1 VTEARSTL
9 ARYRLSRAQECLEDA
24 KLLFA
29 NGKYHSTANRAYY
42 ASFYAVRAL
51 LALKGL
57 DASKHSGVIS
67 LFNREYV
74 KSGRLDGLRA
84 QTATTL

>member
-9 ARYRLSRAQECLEDA
+9 ARYRMSRAQECLEDA

-51 LALKGL
+51 LHSKGSMHRNIQAL
-57 DASKHSGVIS
+57 SPCSTES
-67 LFNREYV
+67 M
-74 KSGRLDGLRA
+74 
-84 QTATTL
+84 